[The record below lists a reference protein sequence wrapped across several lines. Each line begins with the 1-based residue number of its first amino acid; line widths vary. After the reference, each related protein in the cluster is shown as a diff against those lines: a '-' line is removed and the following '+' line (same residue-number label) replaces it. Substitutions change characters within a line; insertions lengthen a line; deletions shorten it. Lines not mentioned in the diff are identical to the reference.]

1 MLVASVIPAMP
12 LPCANVADAA
22 NRATAEK
29 RTFFFIIN
37 TLIFKLPDG
46 WIVRPAE

>member
-12 LPCANVADAA
+12 LPCAKAEDAA
-22 NRATAEK
+22 QRTAAEK